1 MASDVFHDRSAGAL
15 ARLGSPKT
23 VLLETRRRDGTW
35 VPTPVSLVIDA
46 GRAYF
51 RTYDASGKY
60 KRLRN
65 FPQVRLARC
74 TFRGRPLGPAVDAR
88 AVRLGSAGAEH
99 ARSLLAARFPV
110 LHGKI
115 VPWVHRRKGWSTV
128 HYELIFGS

>member
-1 MASDVFHDRSAGAL
+1 MAIDVFHDRSAGAL

-65 FPQVRLARC
+65 FPQVRLAR
-74 TFRGRPLGPAVDAR
+74 TEIPATRVPSLQIMKQRSRPLAPSDYWRRWKPCAET
-88 AVRLGSAGAEH
+88 GSYAEDH
-99 ARSLLAARFPV
+99 SKTR
-110 LHGKI
+110 
-115 VPWVHRRKGWSTV
+115 WWSPGMV
-128 HYELIFGS
+128 F